1 MNDLPPSL
9 SNRARGAL
17 AAGFRRVGDRTE
29 VIGPHETGGYR
40 LRLPRSHGGPCEAV
54 IVNTGGGMAGGDRA
68 DFGFSAEA
76 GTAVTLTTTA
86 AEKVYRGAE
95 AGGAEAETRVDVSL
109 ALAADATLDWLPQET
124 ILFDGA
130 RLARSLSVD
139 MAHDADLLMAE
150 ILVFGRLAMG
160 ERITSGQIRDRW
172 RVRRGSRLVFAEDLT
187 LGGDMT
193 DLLDRPALGTG
204 ARATATVLF
213 VSPRAETL
221 VEQARAAMAE
231 PEVTAG
237 ASGWNG
243 LLVVR
248 AISPSPERLRA
259 AIVSLLQ
266 ALRGPCPAPP
276 LDLREPVDEPHAA

>member
-1 MNDLPPSL
+1 MSNLPPLL

-17 AAGFRRVGDRTE
+17 AAGFRRVGSRTE
-29 VIGPHETGGYR
+29 VVGPHETGGYR
-40 LRLPRSHGGPCEAV
+40 LRLPRAHGGSCEAV

-68 DFGFSAEA
+68 SFAFAAEA
-76 GTAVTLTTTA
+76 GSSVTLTTTA
-86 AEKVYRGAE
+86 AEKIYRGKE
-95 AGGAEAETRVDVSL
+95 AGGEAAETMIDVTLTL
-109 ALAADATLDWLPQET
+109 AENTTLDWLPQET

-130 RLARSLSVD
+130 RLTRNLAVD
-139 MAHDADLLMAE
+139 MGHDADLLMVE

-160 ERITSGQIRDRW
+160 ERITSGQLKDRW
-172 RVRRGSRLVFAEDLT
+172 RVRRGGRLAFAEDLT

-193 DLLDRPALGTG
+193 EVLDRPALGAG
-204 ARATATVLF
+204 ARSSATVLL

-221 VEQARAAMAE
+221 VEQARTAIAE

-237 ASGWNG
+237 VSGWNG

-248 AISPSPERLRA
+248 AISPSPERLRV

-266 ALRGPCPAPP
+266 ALRGRALPR
-276 LDLREPVDEPHAA
+276 LWT